1 MKSKSD
7 LPIEPE
13 ALPIKQFFDFIGI
26 KPTKGYELIRSGE
39 LITRKI
45 GKKRIGLIRDGR
57 KYLNS
62 LPTK

>member
-7 LPIEPE
+7 LPVERE
-13 ALPIKQFFDFIGI
+13 VLPIKQFFDFIGVGS
-26 KPTKGYELIRSGE
+26 TKGYELIRSGE

-45 GKKRIGLIRDGR
+45 GKKRIGLISDGR